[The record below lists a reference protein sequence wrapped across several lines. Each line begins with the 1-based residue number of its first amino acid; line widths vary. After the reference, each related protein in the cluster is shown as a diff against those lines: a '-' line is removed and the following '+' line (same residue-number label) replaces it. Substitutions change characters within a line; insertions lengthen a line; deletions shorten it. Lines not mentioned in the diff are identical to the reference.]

1 MSSDADARMQQWQ
14 QRRANRLA
22 QLPWLHIDSS
32 GGRPVRYAKGEVLVS
47 AEHEQVA
54 RDAITAAGVPAQSIE
69 AEPAGLGYVRLT
81 APGADVAA
89 VVASVRAHGGDDA
102 AGPNHVFVSTE
113 GWEYGGP
120 FGPPSAVD
128 GFRMPTGPAAGATTR
143 VTVVDTG
150 IWKESPLPAAWYDA
164 EPDDVA
170 HSTQEHTD
178 TGHANFIT
186 GVIMSRTD
194 NARVRIIKVLD
205 ANGVCREHEL
215 AKALTTMADTD
226 VVNLSLG
233 GFTDG
238 DKPPVMLAK
247 ALAAM
252 LHKQDRVVVAA
263 AGNEGLDRP
272 YWPAAFAGSG
282 HAFAD
287 QVIAVAAHDGTE
299 LCSWSNT
306 GEWVSVAA
314 PGSDI
319 VSTYVTHDEFPSG
332 FARWSGTS
340 FAAPYVVGTIAN
352 SHAGAASVRAAA
364 DDVRKQAA
372 AASYGGYPSLT

>member
-1 MSSDADARMQQWQ
+1 MSSDADARMQRWQ
-14 QRRANRLA
+14 QSRAARLA
-22 QLPWLHIDSS
+22 QLPWLHVDST
-32 GGRPVRYAKGEVLVS
+32 GGRPIRYAKGEVLVS
-47 AEHEQVA
+47 AEHEAVA
-54 RDAITAAGVPAQSIE
+54 RQAMVAQGIAADAITADATT
-69 AEPAGLGYVRLT
+69 LGYVRLS

-89 VVASVRAHGGDDA
+89 TVAAVRAHGGDDA

-120 FGPPSAVD
+120 YGPPSTAD
-128 GFRMPTGPAAGATTR
+128 AYQLPTGPSATASTR

-150 IWKESPLPAAWYDA
+150 IWRDSPLPKEWYDA
-164 EPDDVA
+164 APADVA
-170 HSTQEHTD
+170 HSTEEHAD

-186 GVIMSRTD
+186 GVILGRTD

-215 AKALTTMADTD
+215 AGALMSMEDTD
-226 VVNLSLG
+226 VVNMSLG

-247 ALAAM
+247 ALATM
-252 LHKQDRVVVAA
+252 LHNKDRVVVAA

-272 YWPAAFAGSG
+272 YWPAAFAGSE
-282 HAFAD
+282 HSFAD
-287 QVIAVAAHDGTE
+287 QIVAVAAHDGTQ

-306 GEWVSVAA
+306 GDWVSMAA

-319 VSTYVTHDEFPSG
+319 VSTYVTHDDFPSG

-340 FAAPYVVGTIAN
+340 FAAPYVVGVIAH
-352 SHAGAASVRAAA
+352 SHATAGSIRDAVAN
-364 DDVRKQAA
+364 VRKQATA
-372 AASYGGYPSLT
+372 AAYGGYPSLT

>member
-1 MSSDADARMQQWQ
+1 MSSDADARMQHWQ
-14 QRRANRLA
+14 QSRAARLA
-22 QLPWLHIDSS
+22 QLPWLHVDSTS
-32 GGRPVRYAKGEVLVS
+32 GRPVRYAKGEVLIS
-47 AEHEQVA
+47 AEHETVA
-54 RDAITAAGVPAQSIE
+54 RGAIVAQGVAADQITA
-69 AEPAGLGYVRLT
+69 EPTALGYVRLS

-89 VVASVRAHGGDDA
+89 TVAAVRAHGGDDA

-113 GWEYGGP
+113 GWDYGGP
-120 FGPPSAVD
+120 FGPPSTAD
-128 GFRMPTGPAAGATTR
+128 AYELPTGPSATATVR

-150 IWKESPLPAAWYDA
+150 IWRDSPLPKEWYDA
-164 EPDDVA
+164 APADVA
-170 HSTQEHTD
+170 HSTEEHTD

-186 GVIMSRTD
+186 GVILGRTD

-215 AKALTTMADTD
+215 ANALMTMDSTD

-252 LHKQDRVVVAA
+252 LHQKDRVVVAA
-263 AGNEGLDRP
+263 AGNEGQDRP

-282 HAFAD
+282 HAFAE
-287 QVIAVAAHDGTE
+287 QIVAVAAHDGTA

-306 GEWVSVAA
+306 GDWVSMSA

-319 VSTYVTHDEFPSG
+319 VSTYVTHDDFPTG

-340 FAAPYVVGTIAN
+340 FAAPYVVGVIAH
-352 SHAGAASVRAAA
+352 SHASVGSIRDAVA
-364 DDVRKQAA
+364 DVRKQAA
-372 AASYGGYPSLT
+372 AATYGGYPSLP